1 MIGPARGSHNGL
13 VEAAKR
19 MAAVVIAEQVKLVA
33 KGADDLV
40 TAAWWWLSD
49 VGLNPVVKS
58 AIEDGESMAAAS
70 ITIRC

>member
-19 MAAVVIAEQVKLVA
+19 TAAVVIAEQVKLVA

-40 TAAWWWLSD
+40 SAVWVVA
-49 VGLNPVVKS
+49 VGCRSEPGGQVR
-58 AIEDGESMAAAS
+58 D
-70 ITIRC
+70 